1 MKFSEEYEILL
12 GRIMGCN
19 DKQQI
24 QLNRIGLLKQ
34 KVNFLLYSNLVK
46 KKKKKKKNLKIK

>member
-46 KKKKKKKNLKIK
+46 KKKKKKKN